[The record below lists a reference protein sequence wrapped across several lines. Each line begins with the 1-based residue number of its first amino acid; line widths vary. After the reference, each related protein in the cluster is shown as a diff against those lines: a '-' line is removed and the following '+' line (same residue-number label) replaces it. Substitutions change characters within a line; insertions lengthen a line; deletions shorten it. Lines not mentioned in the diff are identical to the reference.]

1 MSSNARRVVLG
12 LLSLAPSVAAA
23 QTFTNNDPVLRR
35 IWDIGMNQ
43 SQVYPLAQVLMDS
56 IGPRLTGSPGMKSAS
71 DWIIRTYKGWGIDA
85 KTEQYGTWRGWDRG
99 YTHVDLVQPRVRTLD
114 AMMLSFSPGTGGR
127 DVTGAV
133 MLIPNVRDSV
143 EFLRWLPSVRG
154 KYVLMSAPRVTC
166 RPADNW
172 EANALPATVARK
184 DSAQAAATA
193 AFNAR
198 LNSTGVNG
206 RGGGRGGGQ
215 PSLTERLDAA
225 GAAGIITSAPTT
237 GWGTYTIF
245 DTRNKTAV
253 ALAMGCEDYNLLYR
267 LAERNQAP
275 MLRVNAESKALGEV
289 PAFNTIATVR
299 GSSLPNE
306 YVMLSAHFD
315 SWEGGSGATDNG
327 TGTIVMLEAMRI
339 LRQVYPNPK
348 RTIIAGHWNGEEQG
362 LIGSRAFAADH
373 PEIVKG
379 LQALFNQDNGT
390 GRIQSTSGV
399 GLVDG
404 ARAMQ
409 SWLAKLPREFQD
421 QIRFSG
427 VGGPASG
434 GTDNASF
441 GCYGTPAFGLS
452 SLSWDYNAYTHHTNR
467 DTFDKI
473 VIDEVMGNATITA
486 MLAYLASEEPSFIA
500 RQRRNLNEPDTT
512 AVGRGGGRG
521 RGGAG
526 GRAGADT
533 TGRGGRANA
542 VAGGRAG
549 ADTAGRGGRAAGVGG
564 GGAGG
569 RAGAPTDSL
578 GWPVNCNQGQRT
590 SGIQ

>member
-1 MSSNARRVVLG
+1 
-12 LLSLAPSVAAA
+12 
-23 QTFTNNDPVLRR
+23 
-35 IWDIGMNQ
+35 
-43 SQVYPLAQVLMDS
+43 
-56 IGPRLTGSPGMKSAS
+56 
-71 DWIIRTYKGWGIDA
+71 
-85 KTEQYGTWRGWDRG
+85 
-99 YTHVDLVQPRVRTLD
+99 
-114 AMMLSFSPGTGGR
+114 
-127 DVTGAV
+127 
-133 MLIPNVRDSV
+133 
-143 EFLRWLPSVRG
+143 
-154 KYVLMSAPRVTC
+154 
-166 RPADNW
+166 
-172 EANALPATVARK
+172 
-184 DSAQAAATA
+184 
-193 AFNAR
+193 
-198 LNSTGVNG
+198 
-206 RGGGRGGGQ
+206 
-215 PSLTERLDAA
+215 
-225 GAAGIITSAPTT
+225 
-237 GWGTYTIF
+237 
-245 DTRNKTAV
+245 
-253 ALAMGCEDYNLLYR
+253 
-267 LAERNQAP
+267 
-275 MLRVNAESKALGEV
+275 
-289 PAFNTIATVR
+289 
-299 GSSLPNE
+299 
-306 YVMLSAHFD
+306 
-315 SWEGGSGATDNG
+315 
-327 TGTIVMLEAMRI
+327 
-339 LRQVYPNPK
+339 
-348 RTIIAGHWNGEEQG
+348 
-362 LIGSRAFAADH
+362 
-373 PEIVKG
+373 VKG